1 MGAHVSACPNK
12 KTKRVFPWE
21 TRAAVAMHGTFGYEL
36 DPAKMT
42 EEELEICQKQ
52 TEIYRKNQQLIFGG
66 DYYRLSAPNDGDIF
80 SAWEF
85 VSKDKTHSLV
95 FAVTEDIS
103 ILDKNYYVKVQGLD
117 PDKSYKVEGNGCN
130 LTLSGKALEKIG
142 LLIPHTVP
150 PFTTFIFELTAI

>member
-1 MGAHVSACPNK
+1 M
-12 KTKRVFPWE
+12 TDE
-21 TRAAVAMHGTFGYEL
+21 EL
-36 DPAKMT
+36 DA
-42 EEELEICQKQ
+42 CFKQ

-95 FAVTEDIS
+95 FAVPEDIS
-103 ILDKNYYVKVQGLD
+103 ILDKNYYIHVKGLD
-117 PDKSYKVEGNGCN
+117 PDRIYKVNGDMC
-130 LTLSGKALEKIG
+130 LSGKALDKIG

-150 PFTTFIFELTAI
+150 PFSTFIFELTAE